1 MTFSRLVEKIAICR
15 CASEQSLR
23 WNVLWYWF
31 YLSSYHFAVYG
42 LHEIHF
48 SAAEFGLFNALFQQ
62 SAKRSVNVAVVCS
75 ANAFDSSDC
84 KQFASLIQ
92 RDRVDYI
99 CLVFCTRLL
108 QRKKEIYFGGTLI
121 WLQLRLCEHWLQWI
135 TCLPVIV
142 HWIGCLQATNCDVML
157 DVCFA
162 LCFVE
167 SMIES
172 IVLCIHLFRN
182 KMASWVNSLMRVIGV
197 VFDDCT
203 GWRNCVVWVRSQAS
217 L

>member
-75 ANAFDSSDC
+75 ANAFDSSGC

-92 RDRVDYI
+92 RDMVGYI
-99 CLVFCTRLL
+99 CLVSVLDCCNEKRDLLFWNIDLIAAAFVWTLVTVNYLPACHCALNRLL
-108 QRKKEIYFGGTLI
+108 ASNYLWCDAWCLLCTL
-121 WLQLRLCEHWLQWI
+121 LCWI
-135 TCLPVIV
+135 
-142 HWIGCLQATNCDVML
+142 HDWIHS
-157 DVCFA
+157 A
-162 LCFVE
+162 LHSFV
-167 SMIES
+167 S
-172 IVLCIHLFRN
+172 
-182 KMASWVNSLMRVIGV
+182 
-197 VFDDCT
+197 
-203 GWRNCVVWVRSQAS
+203 
-217 L
+217 